1 MAIQQDIVGRVAL
14 NRNAAG
20 YVRVSTK
27 EQSEATQVQQ
37 LVAQGVPREQ
47 IFVDAATSGTT
58 NAADRPGFRALC
70 AYISAPE
77 HAISTLYVFEIS
89 RIGRSFIDTL
99 NEVRRL
105 EKGYG
110 VMVWSLSQKEEWT
123 RQTEPSVRNLMLA
136 IFSWVAEREHEN
148 LRERTKAGVAR
159 ARGEGKHVGRPF
171 REINWRKVEE
181 LRAKGLSYSSIS
193 RVMDI
198 PYSTLVKAKGRR
210 RAERNTEDR

>member
-1 MAIQQDIVGRVAL
+1 M
-14 NRNAAG
+14 
-20 YVRVSTK
+20 STK
-27 EQSEATQVQQ
+27 EQNEATQVQQ

-47 IFVDAATSGTT
+47 IFVDTAMSGTT
-58 NAADRPGFRALC
+58 NAADRPGFRSLC

-77 HAISTLYVFEIS
+77 HVITTLYVFEIS

-99 NEVRRL
+99 SEVRRL
-105 EKGYG
+105 EEEYG

-123 RQTEPSVRNLMLA
+123 RQTEPSIRNLMLA
-136 IFSWVAEREHEN
+136 IFSWVAEREREN

-159 ARGEGKHVGRPF
+159 ARSEGKHVGRPF

-181 LRAKGLSYSSIS
+181 LREKGLSYSSIS

-198 PYSTLVKAKGRR
+198 PYSTLVKAKARR
-210 RAERNTEDR
+210 GAGPETDDR